1 MVIYTSLNNNKFMTL
16 EWKPKGKPRLKSF
29 KEFNLKTG
37 EIIGVFQ
44 GSKGNNPEL
53 DIVVKYRDKYTKFV
67 VRTPKHIHW
76 VIDLLIKKEHNEK
89 LTLEFIKYVLDTYDK
104 IEPFRKKEDQLKC
117 ELKFTNPENMKKFE
131 ELNKY
136 GQYSVEFIGHVIELL
151 SIEEKTGFEGAFMFK
166 RVLTALYQSKDI
178 FSIVSAATHNGRI

>member
-1 MVIYTSLNNNKFMTL
+1 MAL
-16 EWKPKGKPRLKSF
+16 EWKPKGKSKLMAF
-29 KEFNLKTG
+29 KEFKLKTR
-37 EIIGVFQ
+37 EIIGIFQ
-44 GSKGNNPEL
+44 GSKGNKPEL
-53 DIVVKYRDKYTKFV
+53 DIVVKFKDKYTKSV

-89 LTLEFIKYVLDTYDK
+89 LTLEFIKYLLDMYDK
-104 IEPFRKKEDQLKC
+104 IKPFRNKEEQQKC
-117 ELKFTNPENMKKFE
+117 ELKFTNPENLKKFE

-166 RVLTALYQSKDI
+166 KVLTALYESKDI
-178 FSIVSAATHNGRI
+178 FSIVSSATHNGRL

>member
-1 MVIYTSLNNNKFMTL
+1 M
-16 EWKPKGKPRLKSF
+16 EWKPKGKPKINAF
-29 KEFNLKTG
+29 KEFKLNSG

-44 GSKGNNPEL
+44 GSKGKRKDL
-53 DIVVKYRDKYTKFV
+53 DIVVKYKDKYTKTV
-67 VRTPKHIHW
+67 PRTPRHIHW

-89 LTLEFIKYVLDTYDK
+89 LTSEFIKYLLDMYDR
-104 IEPFRKKEDQLKC
+104 IEPFRNKAEQQRC
-117 ELKFTNPENMKKFE
+117 ELKFTNPENLRRFD

-166 RVLTALYQSKDI
+166 RVLTSLYEMKDI
-178 FSIVSAATHNGRI
+178 FSIVSSASYKGRI